1 MLESM
6 LLPGAENFL
15 NKSSRDL
22 WTEQLANDRLI
33 LSQVDAAISAFTQ
46 YTLEENGISEYTI
59 DTGQDRQTV
68 KRDNLQS
75 LYSWRT
81 RLVSEIAQLERSLG
95 MNGCAARRIVP
106 RF

>member
-1 MLESM
+1 M
-6 LLPGAENFL
+6 LLPGAEKYL
-15 NKSSRDL
+15 NKNSHDL
-22 WTEQLANDRLI
+22 WKEQLANDRLI

-46 YTLEENGISEYTI
+46 YTLEEGAISEYTI

-75 LYSWRT
+75 LYSWRSK
-81 RLVSEIAQLERSLG
+81 LIAEIAQLERSLG

-106 RF
+106 GF

>member
-1 MLESM
+1 M
-6 LLPGAENFL
+6 LLPGAEKYL
-15 NKSSRDL
+15 NKDSRDL

-33 LSQVDAAISAFTQ
+33 LGEIDAAIAYFN
-46 YTLEENGISEYTI
+46 LPEGADGIAEYTI

-68 KRDNLQS
+68 KRTDISNLM
-75 LYSWRT
+75 SWRSK
-81 RLVSEIAQLERSLG
+81 LIAEIAQLERSLG

>member
-1 MLESM
+1 M
-6 LLPGAENFL
+6 LLPGAEKYL
-15 NKSSRDL
+15 NKNSHDL
-22 WTEQLANDRLI
+22 WKEQLANDRLI

-46 YTLEENGISEYTI
+46 YTLKENAISEYTI

-75 LYSWRT
+75 LYSWRSK
-81 RLVSEIAQLERSLG
+81 LIAEIAQLERSLG

-106 RF
+106 GF

>member
-1 MLESM
+1 MS
-6 LLPGAENFL
+6 LLPGAENYL

-33 LSQVDAAISAFTQ
+33 LSQLDAAIVYFNSS
-46 YTLEENGISEYTI
+46 EGVDGIAEYTI

-68 KRDNLQS
+68 KRADIGNLM
-75 LYSWRT
+75 SWRA
-81 RLVSEIAQLERSLG
+81 RLIAEVAQLERSLG

-106 RF
+106 GY

>member
-1 MLESM
+1 M
-6 LLPGAENFL
+6 LLPGAEKYL

-33 LSQVDAAISAFTQ
+33 LGQLDAAIAYFNSPEGAD
-46 YTLEENGISEYTI
+46 GISEYTI

-68 KRDNLQS
+68 KRTDIDNLMN
-75 LYSWRT
+75 WRA
-81 RLVSEIAQLERSLG
+81 RLIAEVAQLERSLG

-106 RF
+106 GY